1 MNSVILLLIFALCNI
16 PAESLPK
23 FFRGRYFE
31 TSKKSLLS
39 HVPDLYF
46 DQRLSHFDESITTTW
61 KQVKK

>member
-1 MNSVILLLIFALCNI
+1 MNSVILLLIFSFCNI

-31 TSKKSLLS
+31 APKRNLLS
-39 HVPDLYF
+39 SVAENYF

-61 KQVKK
+61 KQVN